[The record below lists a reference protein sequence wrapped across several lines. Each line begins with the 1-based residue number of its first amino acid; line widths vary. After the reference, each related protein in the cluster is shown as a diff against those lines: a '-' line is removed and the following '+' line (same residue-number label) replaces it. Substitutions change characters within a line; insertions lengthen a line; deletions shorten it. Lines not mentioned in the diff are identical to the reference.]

1 MTINSKSIRF
11 VMIVRPRESRLF
23 CVRCKEEESQWSDC
37 GTVLVVPKKKKSFY
51 VHWSKESARKEEEK
65 IKKRIGTP
73 LYNRR

>member
-37 GTVLVVPKKKKSFY
+37 GTVLVVPKKKSRFMFTGQKNQPGKKKKKSK
-51 VHWSKESARKEEEK
+51 KE
-65 IKKRIGTP
+65 
-73 LYNRR
+73 